1 MKQLRFAVPSC
12 CLRRLRDVRSGAAS
26 RAGRHWPSAS
36 PFRLRSNYAVPSGLY
51 GHPASA
57 CRATTRRGKKINVLL
72 AALLFAACGAAQ
84 AKTIT
89 ALSPS
94 ISDVNKAIGSAV
106 DGDTVIIPAGK
117 AAWPSTLNISK
128 AITLKGQTTIHM
140 GADGRPDGT
149 ADDKTI
155 IQYDV
160 TGGVAGLISVQS
172 VAWKSYR
179 ISGLTF
185 QDARAS
191 GGQPTAFLVLGGQSE
206 SLRLDHC
213 HFQVMPLMQQYI
225 RVNGGAY
232 GVADHNF
239 IEVKNSQTF
248 GFYNGSS
255 GNPNDTWGNP
265 AWAQPTDRGGP
276 TFFFVEDNYVT
287 HSTTSVSGALTD
299 GGAGG
304 KFVVRHNHLYN
315 LHLTVHG
322 TEGVPRGGRAM
333 EIYNNDFHNAING
346 AEDKPGGMR
355 SGGLLF
361 HDNTWDGRALRA
373 SFALSVFR
381 IANTWGGGSGGASQA
396 FTGWEGADGSSPWDV
411 NDTEGNGTYVKGH
424 APFQYWPTTPGT
436 WATAGTGTTP
446 LKIVDNG
453 NPGWQTDKWKQ
464 FGILKKDDGRHNRI
478 DDTTNGNTNLVAS
491 TKTYTGQ
498 EMTWAPGS
506 QYQIHK
512 CLAALDQESRGQGDL
527 VTGSPGHFINSK
539 TGTRAWPH
547 QVLEPVYAW
556 NNHHLANGASIG
568 VHSEVSTMHEN
579 TDFYNPAAAVGGVQ
593 TVGVGFGTRANRP
606 ASGKNGFD
614 IARVTPN
621 PPGTAYWAT
630 DVPSINASTDKGAL
644 YVWRGGAWV
653 LYYQPYTY
661 PHPLTSDL

>member
-1 MKQLRFAVPSC
+1 V
-12 CLRRLRDVRSGAAS
+12 
-26 RAGRHWPSAS
+26 
-36 PFRLRSNYAVPSGLY
+36 
-51 GHPASA
+51 
-57 CRATTRRGKKINVLL
+57 
-72 AALLFAACGAAQ
+72 LFAASGAAQ
-84 AKTIT
+84 AKSIT

-94 ISDVNKAIGSAV
+94 LSDVNKAIGSAV

-128 AITLKGQTTIHM
+128 AITLQGQTTIHM

-155 IQYDV
+155 IGYNL
-160 TGGVAGLISVQS
+160 TANLGGLISVQS
-172 VAWKSYR
+172 VAFKSYR

-185 QDARAS
+185 QDARAG
-191 GGQPTAFLVLGGQSE
+191 GGQPTAFLTFNGQSQ
-206 SLRLDHC
+206 SVRLDHC

-225 RVNGGAY
+225 RVKGGVY

-239 IEVKNSQTF
+239 IEDKKSQVF

-255 GNPNDTWGNP
+255 GNPNDNWGNP
-265 AWAQPTDRGGP
+265 AWAQPTGWGGP

-287 HSTTSVSGALTD
+287 HSTISVQGALTD

-322 TEGVPRGGRAM
+322 TEGIPRGGRAM

-346 AEDKPGGMR
+346 AENTSGGMR

-361 HDNTWDGRALRA
+361 HDNTWDGR
-373 SFALSVFR
+373 SPIGSWALSVFR
-381 IANTWGGGSGGASQA
+381 IANTWGGQA

-436 WATAGTGTTP
+436 WATAGAGTIP
-446 LKIVDNG
+446 LKVVDNG
-453 NPGWQTDKWKQ
+453 NPGWNTDKWKN

-478 DDTTNGNTNLVAS
+478 DDTANGNTNLVAS
-491 TKTYTGQ
+491 TISYTGK

-512 CLAALDQESRGQGDL
+512 CLVALDQESRGQGDL
-527 VTGSPGHFINSK
+527 LTGSPGNFINSV

-593 TVGVGFGTRANRP
+593 TVGVGFGTLAQRP

-614 IARVTPN
+614 IAGVTPN

-630 DVPSINASTDKGAL
+630 DVPSINASKDKGAL
-644 YVWRGGAWV
+644 YVWRGGVWT

-661 PHPLTSDL
+661 PHPLQSGL